1 MAIRKGK
8 FNKHQ
13 LGLFF
18 LLDACQ
24 RNAAGWST
32 AVWPANAKLPLP
44 HRRSSITRPCCSIER
59 SSAKLLVFTCTS
71 KFERSTGSES
81 EHVDALG
88 LRAVEVIICMIT
100 RDFSVIS
107 MTSQASLSLCLSQKS
122 LTHNIGSASAL
133 PIIGESLTAKT
144 CMIVINS
151 TLGWRICE
159 NSVGE
164 EVECLLV
171 QFHAWYTEIA
181 KWELSWC
188 MKLYSKSQRWVHSN
202 AKHIIMNRMRR
213 PSCLISVT
221 LLFLF
226 EFLEWQSFSLQLE
239 VVISWQHWRELAWKR
254 QQRPM
259 ASQRKEVEVSHS
271 LAISFQTVHFLFTS
285 LLSLICTCFSFWVLI
300 VLAIF
305 GPGSQMPVECRQFLN
320 SSSKAVSFAQWALWI
335 EKRVSSQKNY
345 MPWCKGFSAS
355 QASFCFFF
363 FSILHTFDQIFKSKY
378 SECKVG

>member
-226 EFLEWQSFSLQLE
+226 EFLE
-239 VVISWQHWRELAWKR
+239 
-254 QQRPM
+254 M
-259 ASQRKEVEVSHS
+259 
-271 LAISFQTVHFLFTS
+271 
-285 LLSLICTCFSFWVLI
+285 
-300 VLAIF
+300 AIF
-305 GPGSQMPVECRQFLN
+305 LTAAGGGDLLAALKGARLKKAAETDGEPKKGGGGKPFTGYFLSNCSFPVHIAPFSDLYMFFILGIDCSCHIWAGFADAGGM
-320 SSSKAVSFAQWALWI
+320 SSVLEQLKQGRKLRSVSALDR
-335 EKRVSSQKNY
+335 E
-345 MPWCKGFSAS
+345 
-355 QASFCFFF
+355 
-363 FSILHTFDQIFKSKY
+363 KSKFSKKLY
-378 SECKVG
+378 ALV